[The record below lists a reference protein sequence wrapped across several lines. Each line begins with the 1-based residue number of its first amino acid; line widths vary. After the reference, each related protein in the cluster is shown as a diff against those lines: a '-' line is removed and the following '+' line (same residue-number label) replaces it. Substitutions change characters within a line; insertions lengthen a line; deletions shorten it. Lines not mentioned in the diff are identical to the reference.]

1 MVEKNPY
8 WKRTFS
14 KQRVDG
20 WFDGKQQGRK
30 KDIGERE
37 LLGAIYGV
45 TLVSSLKTSFLGL
58 LCYRIFLNAYNP
70 IVSNLFGKDTN

>member
-37 LLGAIYGV
+37 LWSYISEQFEDFISRVVVL
-45 TLVSSLKTSFLGL
+45 
-58 LCYRIFLNAYNP
+58 
-70 IVSNLFGKDTN
+70 